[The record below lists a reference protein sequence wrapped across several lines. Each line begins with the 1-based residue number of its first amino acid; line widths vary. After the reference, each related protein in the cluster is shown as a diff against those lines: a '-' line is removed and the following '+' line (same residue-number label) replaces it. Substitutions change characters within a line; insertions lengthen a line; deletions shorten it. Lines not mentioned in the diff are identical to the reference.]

1 MNVRRSLLGLTFC
14 TCYLAS
20 HLTNKYVLSVLKFT
34 YPTLFQG
41 WQTFIGGLLLHM
53 SWKLGWVELHSSPS
67 ALSDS
72 ARMADHQAPR
82 ILLSPQC
89 WDYRC
94 ALPHPDSPWVLG
106 ILLRSPSLHIRSD
119 VLIWLPASALFVGI
133 IYAGSKALSRLV
145 SCGLAWPSVC
155 PVVEEVQTMCLLSAP
170 VTPDPWGGV
179 CLCVLF
185 FQLCE
190 LALSNLLRFLL

>member
-133 IYAGSKALSRLV
+133 IYAGSKALSRLAV
-145 SCGLAWPSVC
+145 PVFFILHNVAEVLTCGYQKCVWKECPLPLGCCRVPSL
-155 PVVEEVQTMCLLSAP
+155 PRLS
-170 VTPDPWGGV
+170 V
-179 CLCVLF
+179 
-185 FQLCE
+185 
-190 LALSNLLRFLL
+190 